1 MPEEGTCPHHADFR
15 SFLAEIEARL
25 ELQIARRKLRKTKN
39 SPPLFGE

>member
-25 ELQIARRKLRKTKN
+25 ELQIAAQTPEDQELATALR
-39 SPPLFGE
+39 